1 MKYTRDVAIVPLIRC
16 WMWNTFDGMKK
27 TILLIASWGCFSL
40 ALMAQGDKEDVRI
53 AMALLN
59 KQKKTIISQSIPL
72 DEAHSA
78 GFWKLYDA
86 YEDSYNKLLTERIGF
101 IEQYVR
107 QYDSL
112 TDASA
117 ATLAEHILDNTRRL
131 DQLHENYFAKFK
143 KEVGGT
149 KAATLFQLELYI
161 QTELQYR
168 MQKQLPLIAEKMMN
182 Q

>member
-1 MKYTRDVAIVPLIRC
+1 MKR
-16 WMWNTFDGMKK
+16 
-27 TILLIASWGCFSL
+27 TILLITSWGFFSL
-40 ALMAQGDKEDVRI
+40 AVRAQSDKEDVRI

-59 KQKKTIISQSIPL
+59 KQKKAIITQSIPL
-72 DEAHSA
+72 DDAHSA
-78 GFWKLYDA
+78 GFWKLYDS
-86 YEDSYNKLLTERIGF
+86 YEDGYNKLLTERIGY

-112 TDASA
+112 NDASA
-117 ATLAEHILDNTRRL
+117 ATIAEQILDNTRRL
-131 DQLHENYFAKFK
+131 DKLHETYFARFK

-168 MQKQLPLIAEKMMN
+168 MQKQLPLIAEKMAN

>member
-1 MKYTRDVAIVPLIRC
+1 
-16 WMWNTFDGMKK
+16 MWYIFDGMKR
-27 TILLIASWGCFSL
+27 TILLIAAWGCFSF
-40 ALMAQGDKEDVRI
+40 AIRAQGDKEDVRI

-59 KQKKTIISQSIPL
+59 KQKKAIISQSIPL

-78 GFWKLYDA
+78 GFWKLYDT
-86 YEDSYNKLLTERIGF
+86 YEEGYNKLLTQRIGY

-112 TDASA
+112 SDATA
-117 ATLAEHILDNTRRL
+117 ATLAEQILDNTRRL
-131 DQLHENYFAKFK
+131 DQLHETYFARFK
-143 KEVGGT
+143 KAVGGT
-149 KAATLFQLELYI
+149 KAATLFQLEIYI

-168 MQKQLPLIAEKMMN
+168 MQRQLPLIAEKMAG

>member
-1 MKYTRDVAIVPLIRC
+1 
-16 WMWNTFDGMKK
+16 MKK
-27 TILLIASWGCFSL
+27 IILLIASWGCFSF
-40 ALMAQGDKEDVRI
+40 AVMAQGDKEDVRI

-59 KQKKTIISQSIPL
+59 KQKKAIITQSIPL

-78 GFWKLYDA
+78 GFWKLYDS
-86 YEDSYNKLLTERIGF
+86 YEDSYNKLLTERIGY

-112 TDASA
+112 NDATA
-117 ATLAEHILDNTRRL
+117 ATVAENILGNTRRL
-131 DQLHENYFAKFK
+131 DKLHETYFARFK

-149 KAATLFQLELYI
+149 KAATLFQLELFI

-168 MQKQLPLIAEKMMN
+168 IQKQLPLIAEKMTN
-182 Q
+182 NSQ

>member
-1 MKYTRDVAIVPLIRC
+1 MR
-16 WMWNTFDGMKK
+16 NTFDGMKK
-27 TILLIASWGCFSL
+27 TILLIASLVCLSFAVL
-40 ALMAQGDKEDVRI
+40 AQGDKEDVRI

-59 KQKKTIISQSIPL
+59 KQKKAIISQSIPL

-78 GFWKLYDA
+78 GFWKLYDT
-86 YEDSYNKLLTERIGF
+86 YEESYNKLLTARIGY

-112 TDASA
+112 NDATA
-117 ATLAEHILDNTRRL
+117 ATLAEQILGNTRRL
-131 DQLHENYFAKFK
+131 DQLHESYFVRFRKA
-143 KEVGGT
+143 VGGT
-149 KAATLFQLELYI
+149 KAATLFQLEIYI

-168 MQKQLPLIAEKMMN
+168 MQKQLPLIAEKMAN

>member
-1 MKYTRDVAIVPLIRC
+1 MR
-16 WMWNTFDGMKK
+16 NTFDGMKK

-40 ALMAQGDKEDVRI
+40 VVRAQGDKEDVRI

-59 KQKKTIISQSIPL
+59 KQKKAIISQSIQL

-78 GFWKLYDA
+78 EFWKLYDM
-86 YEDSYNKLLTERIGF
+86 YEDGYNKLLTQRIGYL
-101 IEQYVR
+101 EQYVG

-112 TDASA
+112 TDATA
-117 ATLAEHILDNTRRL
+117 GTLAGEILDNTLRL
-131 DQLHENYFAKFK
+131 DQLHRTYFDRFK
-143 KEVGGT
+143 KAVGGT

-168 MQKQLPLIAEKMMN
+168 MQKKLPLIAEKMAD

>member
-1 MKYTRDVAIVPLIRC
+1 
-16 WMWNTFDGMKK
+16 MKK
-27 TILLIASWGCFSL
+27 IILLIAAWGFFTL
-40 ALMAQGDKEDVRI
+40 TVKAQGDKEDVRI

-59 KQKKTIISQSIPL
+59 KQKKAIITQSIPL

-78 GFWKLYDA
+78 GFWKLYDS
-86 YEDSYNKLLTERIGF
+86 YEDSYNKLLTERIGYLD
-101 IEQYVR
+101 QYVR

-112 TDASA
+112 NDVTA
-117 ATLAEHILDNTRRL
+117 ATVAEHILDNTRRL
-131 DQLHENYFAKFK
+131 DQLHETYFTRFK

-168 MQKQLPLIAEKMMN
+168 MQKQLPLIAEKMTN
-182 Q
+182 NSQ